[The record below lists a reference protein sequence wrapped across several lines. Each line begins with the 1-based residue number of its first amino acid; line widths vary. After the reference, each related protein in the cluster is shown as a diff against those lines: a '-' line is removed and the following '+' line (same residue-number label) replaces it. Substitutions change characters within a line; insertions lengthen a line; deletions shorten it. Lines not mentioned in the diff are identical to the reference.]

1 MQIKIKYFLPIWW
14 VNSFRISQIFCFQI
28 SYDAQQYF
36 FSSDQQSSESL
47 PDSSGISTPPPNQT
61 LTCTQNE
68 HDIVEKEPQSP
79 LTFCKK
85 HPSGKHRVGLNK
97 EWLKQY
103 SWLYFDTEVDV
114 DGNSQDVM
122 LCCLCRKHQSH
133 GSNGS
138 QTWSN
143 VGYKLLCKDK
153 VQSHQD
159 SDQHKYHMSVV
170 YHWYFRKGMFI
181 LETLKQVW
189 KKQWKFLPV
198 EKQ

>member
-1 MQIKIKYFLPIWW
+1 MT
-14 VNSFRISQIFCFQI
+14 
-28 SYDAQQYF
+28 
-36 FSSDQQSSESL
+36 SL
-47 PDSSGISTPPPNQT
+47 RKNLRD
-61 LTCTQNE
+61 L
-68 HDIVEKEPQSP
+68 
-79 LTFCKK
+79 LLFAKK

-114 DGNSQDVM
+114 DDNSQDVM
-122 LCCLCRKHQSH
+122 LCRLCKKHQSH

-138 QTWSN
+138 KTWSN
-143 VGYKLLCKDK
+143 VGYKLLRTDK

-189 KKQWKFLPV
+189 KIQ
-198 EKQ
+198 